1 MPPLLPAPLF
11 WTRHDRARAT
21 LSHCRIWI
29 WWAPKSAPAQYV
41 MTPTPQT
48 PADPAAVHSTRQDP
62 PFVEDDF
69 ANDGDP
75 LVINLDGFEGPID
88 LLLTLA
94 RQQKVDLTKISLLAL
109 AEQYLAFIHRARVLR
124 IEIAADYLVV
134 AAWLAYLK
142 SRLLLP
148 KHESEDDEPTGEE
161 LAAALAFQLQRLEAM
176 RNAGQA
182 LFANPLLERDFFLR
196 GAAEGL
202 PIVTHVTY
210 DTKLHDVLQAY
221 GAISSRGRVE
231 TLHIEQ
237 TDLYTIEEALQ
248 RLTRILGTMPDWTIL
263 QNHLP
268 AELLGEQDI
277 VRRSALAATF
287 GASLELARDGYIELR
302 QDQNFGPIYIR
313 PMPGGRRSDLQMP
326 KPATAPSDPEDAQS

>member
-1 MPPLLPAPLF
+1 MTTPPLQIPG
-11 WTRHDRARAT
+11 
-21 LSHCRIWI
+21 
-29 WWAPKSAPAQYV
+29 
-41 MTPTPQT
+41 
-48 PADPAAVHSTRQDP
+48 AANA
-62 PFVEDDF
+62 FVEDDRVHES
-69 ANDGDP
+69 DP

-109 AEQYLAFIHRARVLR
+109 AEQYLAFIHHARFLR

-148 KHESEDDEPTGEE
+148 KHDAEDEEPTGEE

-182 LFANPLLERDFFLR
+182 LFANPLLDRDFFMR
-196 GAAEGL
+196 GAAEGV
-202 PIVTHVTY
+202 PVVTHVTY
-210 DTKLHDVLQAY
+210 DTKLYDLLKAY
-221 GAISSRGRVE
+221 GAIRSRAKVE

-237 TDLYTIEEALQ
+237 SELYSIEDALQ
-248 RLTRILGTMPDWTIL
+248 RMSHILGDLPDWTVL
-263 QNHLP
+263 QTYLP
-268 AELLGEQDI
+268 PELLGGSDL

-287 GASLELARDGYIELR
+287 GASLELARDGHIELR
-302 QDQNFGPIYIR
+302 QDRNFGPIYIR
-313 PMPGGRRSDLQMP
+313 RLPADRR
-326 KPATAPSDPEDAQS
+326 PESSEEGPQ

>member
-1 MPPLLPAPLF
+1 
-11 WTRHDRARAT
+11 
-21 LSHCRIWI
+21 
-29 WWAPKSAPAQYV
+29 
-41 MTPTPQT
+41 MTSTSDT
-48 PADPAAVHSTRQDP
+48 PAAPVTADLA
-62 PFVEDDF
+62 FVEDD
-69 ANDGDP
+69 AASREADP
-75 LVINLDGFEGPID
+75 LVLNLDGFEGPID

-109 AEQYLAFIHRARVLR
+109 AEQYLAFIHQARVLR

-148 KHESEDDEPTGEE
+148 KHDSEDEEPTGEE

-182 LFANPLLERDFFLR
+182 LFANPLLERDFFMR

-202 PIVTHVTY
+202 PVTTHVTY
-210 DTKLHDVLQAY
+210 DTKLYDLLEAY
-221 GAISSRGRVE
+221 GAISSRGKVE

-237 TDLYTIEEALQ
+237 TTLYTIEDALL
-248 RLTRILGTMPDWTIL
+248 RLTRILGTMPDWTVL
-263 QNHLP
+263 QDHLP
-268 AELLGEQDI
+268 AELLGEKDI

-287 GASLELARDGYIELR
+287 GASLELVRDGHLELR

-313 PMPGGRRSDLQMP
+313 PLPAGR
-326 KPATAPSDPEDAQS
+326 PSDSEMPNEDTQS